1 MKYLEKILLLRVLV
15 ILLGLVFVSAC
26 SDSATENSS
35 ENTQTNTSDD
45 IEPELLES
53 PTENNEAASDTSY
66 SLEELSENTQTNTA
80 NDIEPEISE
89 SSTGSNEVD
98 IDISSSLEEADATTS
113 SKDDTN
119 GEQSS
124 VVTTS
129 FYTVADG
136 SLLDSETYKG
146 FIVHRNMCARCHGNY
161 GQGMIG
167 PNLAESLNNLGREE
181 FELIVANGRNAMPPH
196 NTNTQV
202 MEALDNL
209 YSYYK
214 ARADGAIGEVR
225 PGRLE

>member
-1 MKYLEKILLLRVLV
+1 MKYLENILLLRVL
-15 ILLGLVFVSAC
+15 IMLLGLISVSAC

-35 ENTQTNTSDD
+35 GNTQTNTTDD
-45 IEPELLES
+45 IEPELLDS
-53 PTENNEAASDTSY
+53 PTENKEADIDTS
-66 SLEELSENTQTNTA
+66 S
-80 NDIEPEISE
+80 
-89 SSTGSNEVD
+89 V
-98 IDISSSLEEADATTS
+98 LEEADATS
-113 SKDDTN
+113 SSINDTN

-124 VVTTS
+124 AVTTS
-129 FYTVADG
+129 LYTVADG
-136 SLLDSETYKG
+136 NLLDSETYRG

-161 GQGMIG
+161 GQGMVG

-181 FELIVANGRNAMPPH
+181 FELIVVNGRNAMPPH

-209 YSYYK
+209 YAYYK

>member
-1 MKYLEKILLLRVLV
+1 MKYLEKILLLRVLI
-15 ILLGLVFVSAC
+15 ILFGFLSVSAC

-53 PTENNEAASDTSY
+53 STENNEAASDTSY
-66 SLEELSENTQTNTA
+66 SLEEPSENTQTNTA

-89 SSTGSNEVD
+89 SSTDSKEVD
-98 IDISSSLEEADATTS
+98 IDISS

-119 GEQSS
+119 GEQAS

-129 FYTVADG
+129 LYTVADG
-136 SLLDSETYKG
+136 NLLDSETYRG

-161 GQGMIG
+161 GQGMVG
-167 PNLAESLNNLGREE
+167 PNLAESLNNLNREE

-209 YSYYK
+209 YAYYK